1 MIMIIIPDVLFS
13 NRIFPPGST
22 SEQITAARNAAKTA
36 AVNAVNDVANDA
48 RNLIKGISFKN
59 NAQFINFILKIN
71 EALSDNAKDSD
82 VATPMQNLLEY
93 SKNYRKTTE
102 SLWNYYRDEPTSDSR
117 VNHYLGSK
125 PFGLKSNIMGELVDI
140 NDGNQANKD
149 NIRFA
154 VPLKQLSNFWRSLKM
169 PLINCEIE
177 LILTWS
183 KYRVIL
189 SNARRDTIAATEL
202 NAANVSNVKPAVN
215 ALARSATSELIDT
228 KFYVPVVTLSKEN
241 DKKTL
246 EQLKSGFKRT
256 VKWNKYR
263 SKMTVQSNNS
273 NLNYLIDPPFTTVN
287 RLFVFVIRK
296 KY

>member
-22 SEQITAARNAAKTA
+22 AEQITAARNAAKTA
-36 AVNAVNDVANDA
+36 AVNAVNDIANDA

-71 EALSDNAKDSD
+71 EALIDNAKDSD

-125 PFGLKSNIMGELVDI
+125 PFGLKSSIMGELVDI

-154 VPLKQLSNFWRSLKM
+154 VPLKQLSNFWRLLKM
-169 PLINCEIE
+169 PLINCKIE

-183 KYRVIL
+183 KNCVVLRNV
-189 SNARRDTIAATEL
+189 RRDTIAATE
-202 NAANVSNVKPAVN
+202 
-215 ALARSATSELIDT
+215 
-228 KFYVPVVTLSKEN
+228 
-241 DKKTL
+241 
-246 EQLKSGFKRT
+246 
-256 VKWNKYR
+256 
-263 SKMTVQSNNS
+263 KMQQM
-273 NLNYLIDPPFTTVN
+273 FQM
-287 RLFVFVIRK
+287 
-296 KY
+296 

>member
-1 MIMIIIPDVLFS
+1 
-13 NRIFPPGST
+13 
-22 SEQITAARNAAKTA
+22 
-36 AVNAVNDVANDA
+36 
-48 RNLIKGISFKN
+48 
-59 NAQFINFILKIN
+59 
-71 EALSDNAKDSD
+71 
-82 VATPMQNLLEY
+82 
-93 SKNYRKTTE
+93 
-102 SLWNYYRDEPTSDSR
+102 
-117 VNHYLGSK
+117 
-125 PFGLKSNIMGELVDI
+125 
-140 NDGNQANKD
+140 
-149 NIRFA
+149 
-154 VPLKQLSNFWRSLKM
+154 M

-296 KY
+296 KYWRRS

>member
-1 MIMIIIPDVLFS
+1 
-13 NRIFPPGST
+13 
-22 SEQITAARNAAKTA
+22 
-36 AVNAVNDVANDA
+36 
-48 RNLIKGISFKN
+48 
-59 NAQFINFILKIN
+59 
-71 EALSDNAKDSD
+71 
-82 VATPMQNLLEY
+82 
-93 SKNYRKTTE
+93 
-102 SLWNYYRDEPTSDSR
+102 
-117 VNHYLGSK
+117 
-125 PFGLKSNIMGELVDI
+125 
-140 NDGNQANKD
+140 
-149 NIRFA
+149 
-154 VPLKQLSNFWRSLKM
+154 M

-183 KYRVIL
+183 KYHVIL

-273 NLNYLIDPPFTTVN
+273 NLNYLIDPPFTTFN

-296 KY
+296 KYWRRS